1 MTTRQHLRHLVHE
14 QLRKWLGFCWFL
26 FWFLLATDPWT
37 VPKPYVDEAL
47 LIHAVA
53 IAILWRV
60 RRAVEAG
67 ALPLERA
74 EQAAV
79 LFGISIQCT
88 STLFFILAE
97 DPYYDVYVQLLLI
110 VMGSLILSIRSAV
123 FLSTV
128 LVSTWLAAHLWVYS
142 PVSTESFLLT
152 GSAVLLGLYAVTS
165 RRVVA
170 VEQWER
176 QAAEKRSST
185 ELAAALKAAEE
196 AGALL
201 NAEVSQASK
210 EVGHALDQLNLNREE
225 RIAVHRHL
233 LHSNRLNSLGRLAG
247 GIAHR
252 LNNRLLVLMG
262 TVDNLEMEPYG
273 PEGMAAIRE
282 VRTAVER
289 GAKLTEQLLPLTGD
303 HLLTPKVCSVDSLI
317 QDFESMLCCTRT
329 HLQIENHTRE
339 ASILVDPQAW
349 FRIIS
354 NLVRNAD
361 EASDPGKTVRLLVE
375 QRESSIL
382 FSVEDQGP
390 GVPAEYREKIFEPFF
405 TTKSRSGGS
414 GLGLAM
420 VLGLAEQMGATVTVS
435 SNRDGGATFS
445 VGFESSRKPQVI
457 EPQQRPV
464 SSAELRG
471 QKVLVVEDDPKVL
484 HALENHLLRLGLSV
498 STASN
503 GEEGL
508 ARFEE
513 EPVRLIITDVVMP
526 SMDGPTMV
534 KELWRRDP
542 CLKVLF
548 TSGYSDDRLRQAG
561 IESGFEFLPKPYS
574 RENLT
579 HSLQK
584 IFP

>member
-1 MTTRQHLRHLVHE
+1 M
-14 QLRKWLGFCWFL
+14 
-26 FWFLLATDPWT
+26 ATDPWT
-37 VPKPYVDEAL
+37 VPKPYVYEAL
-47 LIHAVA
+47 FIHALA
-53 IAILWRV
+53 IAVLWRA

-67 ALPLERA
+67 ALPLERS
-74 EQAAV
+74 EHAAV
-79 LFGISIQCT
+79 LFGISLHCI
-88 STLFFILAE
+88 SSLFFILAE

-110 VMGSLILSIRSAV
+110 VMGSLLLSPGPSV
-123 FLSTV
+123 FLSIM
-128 LVSTWLAAHLWVYS
+128 LVSTWLASHLWVYS
-142 PVSTESFLLT
+142 PVSYEGFLLT
-152 GSAVLLGLYAVTS
+152 CSAALLGIYAVMS

-176 QAAEKRSST
+176 QAAEKQSST
-185 ELAAALKAAEE
+185 QLAEALEAAEE

-201 NAEVSQASK
+201 KTEVSQASR
-210 EVGHALDQLNLNREE
+210 EVVHALDELNLNREE
-225 RIAVHRHL
+225 RVALHRHL

-273 PEGMAAIRE
+273 AEALAAIRE

-303 HLLTPKVCSVDSLI
+303 HLLVPKVCSVDSLI
-317 QDFESMLCCTRT
+317 EEFESMLCRTRAR
-329 HLQIENHTRE
+329 LLIENHTRD
-339 ASILVDPQAW
+339 ASILVDSQAW

-361 EASDPGKTVRLLVE
+361 EASPPGATVRLLVE
-375 QRESSIL
+375 HRECSIL

-390 GVPAEYREKIFEPFF
+390 GVPAQYREKIFEPFF
-405 TTKSRSGGS
+405 TTKSQSGGS
-414 GLGLAM
+414 GLGLAV
-420 VLGLAEQMGATVTVS
+420 VLGLAEQMGATVNVS

-445 VGFESSRKPQVI
+445 VGFESSQKP
-457 EPQQRPV
+457 EDSKAQRVPV
-464 SSAELRG
+464 SSQELRG

-508 ARFEE
+508 ARFAED
-513 EPVRLIITDVVMP
+513 PVRLIITDVVMP

-542 CLKVLF
+542 QLKVLF

-561 IESGFEFLPKPYS
+561 IDSGFDFLPKPYN

-579 HSLQK
+579 YSLQK
-584 IFP
+584 ILH